1 MFGLKVTVVAFLSAG
16 LLAACGS
23 PAATTGVTDAGAIK
37 IGASFPVLDEP
48 MQAIADGMEAEAAAQ
63 GVEVVIASADEQSD
77 VQLSQIENFIAQG
90 VSAVLVLPLS
100 SDDVAPIN
108 EKVLGAGI
116 PLVYVN
122 RRPADLPEGV
132 PYVGSDVMQS
142 GVLQMTELARL
153 AGGQGNVAIL
163 SGDLAQE
170 TAQLRTQ
177 GCKDVI
183 AENPGMSLVKE
194 ASGMWARD
202 EAQSVTE
209 NWLQS
214 GAQLDVI
221 CANNDEMALGA
232 INALKA
238 ANQLDT
244 VLVGGV
250 DATSDALAAMAQGE
264 LEVTVFQDPADQ
276 GGSAVKAAVELIQGE
291 ELDTYIIDVPYV
303 LVTQD
308 NVAQF
313 QGG

>member
-1 MFGLKVTVVAFLSAG
+1 MFRLTVTVVWLLAAG

-23 PAATTGVTDAGAIK
+23 PAATTGGPEDELT
-37 IGASFPVLDEP
+37 IGASFPVLDEYL
-48 MQAIADGMEAEAAAQ
+48 QGIADGMAAEAAAQ
-63 GVEVVIASADEQSD
+63 GVELVIASADDQSD
-77 VQLSQIENFIAQG
+77 VQLSQIENFVAKG
-90 VSAVLVLPLS
+90 VSAVLVIPLS

-108 EKVLGAGI
+108 EQVLGAGI

-132 PYVGSDVMQS
+132 PYVGSDVLLS
-142 GVLQMTELARL
+142 GVVQMTELARL
-153 AGGQGNVAIL
+153 AGGQGNVGIL

-183 AENPGMSLVKE
+183 AENPGMSVIRE
-194 ASGMWARD
+194 ASGMWVRD
-202 EAQSVTE
+202 EAQSITE

-214 GAQLDVI
+214 GEQIDVI

-238 ANQLDT
+238 ADALDT

-250 DATSDALAAMAQGE
+250 DATSDALEAMAQGE
-264 LEVTVFQDPADQ
+264 LEVTVFQDAADQ
-276 GGSAVKAAVELIQGE
+276 GGSAVKAAVQLIQGE

-303 LVTQD
+303 LVTPD